1 MEFWRAGVIPNLVV
15 LAVLLAVVGVVRRHV
30 PAWARLG
37 VPDSIAAGA
46 LGLALGPSGAGIAP
60 IDPRQLELI
69 VYHAFAVVFIA
80 VGLQRAQKHV
90 ASGGARSLAFALPGS
105 AVGQTV
111 LGFAILAA
119 WALAD
124 AAPLHPG
131 FGFMLMLGFSQGPG
145 QALAF
150 GSAWENLG
158 MEHGAQIGLTFAA
171 LGFATCVLVGV
182 PLVAYGRKR
191 GWVDA
196 PGFGE
201 RTHEREPEAAPE
213 PTHPMG
219 ESVPPEA
226 VGAMDPLT
234 RQIVAVGSV
243 YALTFVVTWLTT
255 RWLPQGHPLVA
266 TAWGFHFLVGSA
278 IAIGTRR
285 VADRVAPHHG
295 LDDRLLARISVT
307 AVDFTTAAAL
317 SAIELDV
324 VGRWLV
330 PILLMS
336 LAGAVVTLVVCV
348 WLARR
353 AFPEAPFAH
362 ALVLFGTATGTLPT
376 GFALL
381 RMVDPELR
389 GPVARSTVVAATASM
404 PIGAPLFVG
413 VIPFVVS
420 RWSEGFWPSVVLP
433 LVLATIY
440 FVVMIALARRLTP
453 FRALRPLASA
463 WPPLAKPKP
472 RDD

>member
-60 IDPRQLELI
+60 TDPRQLELI
-69 VYHAFAVVFIA
+69 VYHAFAIVFIA

-105 AVGQTV
+105 AVMQTV
-111 LGFAILAA
+111 LGFAMLAG
-119 WALAD
+119 WAFAGG
-124 AAPLHPG
+124 APLHPG

-150 GSAWENLG
+150 GSAWEHLG

-171 LGFATCVLVGV
+171 LGFAACVLIGV
-182 PLVAYGRKR
+182 PLVAYGRRR

-201 RTHEREPEAAPE
+201 RDGQRDAAPPKVE
-213 PTHPMG
+213 SHPVG
-219 ESVPPEA
+219 EAVPLEA

-243 YALTFVVTWLTT
+243 YALTFVVLWLITRGLPTT
-255 RWLPQGHPLVA
+255 HPLVA

-278 IAIGTRR
+278 LAIGARKT
-285 VADRVAPHHG
+285 ADRVAPHHG
-295 LDDRLLARISVT
+295 LDDGLLARISVT

-317 SAIELDV
+317 SAIELHV
-324 VGRWLV
+324 VGRWIV
-330 PILLMS
+330 PIFLMA
-336 LAGAVVTLVVCV
+336 LVGGLVTLVVCV

-362 ALVLFGTATGTLPT
+362 MLVLFGTATGTLPT

-381 RMVDPELR
+381 RMVDPDLR
-389 GPVARSTVVAATASM
+389 GPVARSTVVAATAAM

-433 LVLATIY
+433 LALAVIY
-440 FVVMIALARRLTP
+440 FAVMIALARRLTP

-463 WPPLAKPKP
+463 WPPVPDAKP